1 MASSIACR
9 PYHTILCTTE
19 SGGAKYLTFKV
30 IKLSRRRVAM
40 ALPTSASGKTTLV
53 LVSLATILL
62 VVLAGVL
69 LRDTQRRSARGG
81 GESASKSGRDGDGVP
96 ETFETEPVPRHF
108 KNDIYKEYIQDF
120 FSNGDTTTSIM
131 FSPSVVD
138 IACVTMT
145 EKVKSNV
152 DCSSALLDSV
162 SISDTKVIALPG
174 HEGCSALALARQPLD
189 HSDAEV
195 RMLNGIFRFNKAC
208 ITTPYLSLQQINGTS
223 VRIEMLAQ
231 SPAALYIMLNRPVF
245 VMTDASFLY
254 RVVYKDK
261 DEGVF
266 YRGVNHRTFPGADNI
281 VTLVLE
287 QVRDTRIRNA
297 ENYGRK
303 LLDLF
308 PRKNGFL
315 PLAIYFM
322 RFVNTARIGISQVT
336 YGEQN
341 AVTLV
346 FHMTS
351 GLMSKDT
358 WFSTEG
364 TSTPGFSI
372 GISGRDR
379 NFADVRVSGAA
390 ESEHTVR
397 VANRGYLVLVYST
410 NLLVLCYMSR
420 DRCHIKR
427 YGDVPPL
434 VVGDL
439 SRFQSAVDN
448 AGVGVPAICF
458 PNITFGIPNLY
469 DMYTRLVAFS

>member
-1 MASSIACR
+1 MSS
-9 PYHTILCTTE
+9 
-19 SGGAKYLTFKV
+19 
-30 IKLSRRRVAM
+30 
-40 ALPTSASGKTTLV
+40 PTSTNGKIALV
-53 LVSLATILL
+53 IVLLVTILL
-62 VVLAGVL
+62 AVLAGVVL
-69 LRDTQRRSARGG
+69 QGGRGRDLQGKK
-81 GESASKSGRDGDGVP
+81 SASKSGQDVDGVP

-120 FSNGDTTTSIM
+120 FSNGDSDATIM
-131 FSPSVVD
+131 FSPSVID

-145 EKVKSNV
+145 EKVKTNV
-152 DCSSALLDSV
+152 DCSSATLDSV
-162 SISDTKVIALPG
+162 STTDNRVITLPG
-174 HEGCSALALARQPLD
+174 HERCSALALAKQPLD
-189 HSDAEV
+189 HTDAEV
-195 RMLNGIFRFNKAC
+195 RMLNGIFHFNKAC
-208 ITTPYLSLQQINGTS
+208 ITTPYSTLQQTDGTGVKVELQS
-223 VRIEMLAQ
+223 Q

-245 VMTDASFLY
+245 VMTDSSFLY

-266 YRGVNHRTFPGADNI
+266 YRGATPRRFPGANNS
-281 VTLVLE
+281 VTLVLQ
-287 QVRDTRIRNA
+287 QVRDTRVRNA

-308 PRKNGFL
+308 PKKDGFL
-315 PLAIYFM
+315 PLTLYFM
-322 RFVNTARIGISQVT
+322 RFVSTARIGISQVT

-346 FHMTS
+346 FRMTS
-351 GLMSKDT
+351 DMMSRNT

-364 TSTPGFSI
+364 VSTPVFSV

-379 NFADVRVSGAA
+379 NFADVRVSGAGEA
-390 ESEHTVR
+390 EHTVR

-420 DRCHIKR
+420 DRCHLKR

-434 VVGDL
+434 AVGDL
-439 SRFQSAVDN
+439 AGFQTAVDN
-448 AGVGVPAICF
+448 AGVGVPAICY
-458 PNITFGIPNLY
+458 PNITYGIPNLY